1 MASPS
6 LLFTTLVAAAAT
18 VAVDAAPQNRP
29 SFSSESE
36 LVVLHV
42 TVKDGQGRYMASLP
56 QAAFSVFEDNQPQAI
71 TMFTRED
78 APVSVGLV
86 IDNSGSMRENR
97 SLVVAAAGE
106 FAASSNPKDEIFAL
120 LFNEEIRAA
129 LPRSEPFTSDPRVLS
144 EALAQAIS
152 PHGRTALFDA
162 MAAGQ
167 EYLAQGQYERKA
179 LVLVSDGGDNVSHL
193 GFDDVL
199 RRTEASNVVVHAVAL
214 VDPNDREADPK
225 KLERLARASGG
236 VFYEPHDASQVAD
249 ALKRVAAD
257 IRSAYTLGYVPGP
270 RVANSGFHQIRVVV
284 HEAVY
289 GPISVRT
296 RTGYI
301 AGTPAAGSAH
311 AR

>member
-1 MASPS
+1 M
-6 LLFTTLVAAAAT
+6 
-18 VAVDAAPQNRP
+18 AVDGRQQNRP
-29 SFSSESE
+29 SFTSESE

-42 TVKDGQGRYMASLP
+42 TVKDGHGRYMASLP
-56 QAAFSVFEDNQPQAI
+56 QAAFSVFEDTQPQPI

-97 SLVVAAAGE
+97 SLVVTAAGE
-106 FAASSNPKDEIFAL
+106 FVESSNPKDEIFAL

-129 LPRSEPFTSDPRVLS
+129 LPKSAPFTNNPRVLS
-144 EALAQAIS
+144 EALSQAIS

-167 EYLAQGQYERKA
+167 DYLTQGQYERKA
-179 LVLVSDGGDNVSHL
+179 LVLVSDGGDNDSRI

-199 RRTEASNVVVHAVAL
+199 RQTEASNVVVHAVAL
-214 VDPNDREADPK
+214 VDPNDRDADPK

-249 ALKRVAAD
+249 SLKRVAAD

-270 RVANSGFHQIRVVV
+270 RAANSGFHQIRVVV
-284 HEAVY
+284 HEAVH

-301 AGTPAAGSAH
+301 AGTAAGSAH